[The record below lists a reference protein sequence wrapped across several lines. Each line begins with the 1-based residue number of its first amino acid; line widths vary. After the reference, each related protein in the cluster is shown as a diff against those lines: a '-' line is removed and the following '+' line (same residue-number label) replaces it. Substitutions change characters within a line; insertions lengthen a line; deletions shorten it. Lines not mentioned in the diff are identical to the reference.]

1 MVEEKVKNDKGN
13 FVTGDK
19 KNTKL
24 INEHFQKLLG
34 PEVSLIMQE

>member
-1 MVEEKVKNDKGN
+1 MVGEKVKNDKGN

-34 PEVSLIMQE
+34 PELVL